1 MDTELKEN
9 TELGKLMKEFDLDT
23 KLSVANIRE
32 KALTISSI
40 RAKWLGYY
48 TKEKENYKRINKLK
62 AGLLAQKVQAS
73 SKSALRLKAES
84 IASEDETIVK
94 LNKLGEY
101 SKEIIDYLERAM
113 VILADF
119 GFSIKNAIEILKL
132 EQI

>member
-48 TKEKENYKRINKLK
+48 TEEKENYKRINKLK